1 MYARTIAAALLLSIT
16 AAAQGP
22 DGSERLYQ
30 AIRNDDLATLRT
42 LVREADI
49 DTRDRQGQT
58 PLMLAAAFGSVDAVR
73 LLLTQGADV
82 RAVSTGGVTALHWAA
97 TNPAKVRLLLD
108 AGADVNAVSQIGRT
122 PLIVAASA
130 NGSAEAVRLL
140 LAKGAKVNVADD
152 IGTTPISTAAIV
164 DDSEVVK
171 LLLDNGADANR
182 QVTTGPAGTPLIGT
196 PLMGAATNGN
206 LDIVRT
212 LLDRGADPKAVSAD
226 SPATVKNGPIQ
237 FGRVTAL
244 HFAVLSGNPEVVR
257 RLLAAGAPVDAADIR
272 GMTPLMLAIATDR
285 PDLSTIRL
293 LLDAGASASARSKVN
308 ETAIDW
314 ARKFNHPDVLAAL
327 KLAPGNARA
336 AAHATVPATA
346 AQAPTPQVAV
356 ERSLPLMRESSARML
371 TNGGCVACHAQPLT
385 GIAVKLANTRGWT
398 TATADPETSVAFT
411 TLTAL
416 SAPLT
421 QLRDGGGLPDSLV
434 YVAWLAATAG
444 MGPTRTTDA
453 LLHYLAAKQRRD
465 GRWEGIG
472 GTRAPMQDGNFSR
485 TALSI
490 RALTAYA
497 TPARR
502 AEYTARTQRAAA
514 WLASQQPRSNEDR
527 VMQLLGLHWAG
538 AEPKLRERR
547 VRELLASQRA
557 DGGWAQT
564 PYLESDAYATGQA
577 LFTLRQLGVPA
588 IDRAL
593 QQGTAY
599 LRRTQAG
606 DGTWHVVNRAMKVQP
621 YFEGGFPHGHDQ
633 WISHAGTAWAVM
645 GLASAGLDAA
655 PASAAR

>member
-1 MYARTIAAALLLSIT
+1 MYAKTVGLALLLTVT
-16 AAAQGP
+16 ATAQAP
-22 DGSERLYQ
+22 DGSERFYQ

-42 LVREADI
+42 LIRDADI
-49 DTRDRQGQT
+49 NTRDRQGQT
-58 PLMLAAAFGSVDAVR
+58 PLMLAAAFGSPEAVQ
-73 LLLTQGADV
+73 LLLTHGADV
-82 RAVSTGGVTALHWAA
+82 RAVSNGGVTALHWAA
-97 TNPAKVRLLLD
+97 VNAAKVRLLLETD
-108 AGADVNAVSQIGRT
+108 LDLNAVSQIGRT

-130 NGSAEAVRLL
+130 SGSVEAVRLL

-152 IGTTPISTAAIV
+152 VGITPLSAATIV
-164 DDSEVVK
+164 DDGEVVK
-171 LLLDNGADANR
+171 LLLANGADVNMRA
-182 QVTTGPAGTPLIGT
+182 TTGQAAT

-206 LDIVRT
+206 LEIVRT
-212 LLDRGADPKAVSAD
+212 LLDRGANPQTVSGD
-226 SPATVKNGPIQ
+226 SAATVKNGPIQ

-257 RLLAAGAPVDAADIR
+257 RLLAAGAAVDAADIR

-285 PDLSTIRL
+285 PEPSIIGMLRE
-293 LLDAGASASARSKVN
+293 AGANLSVRSKAN
-308 ETAIDW
+308 ETPIDW

-327 KLAPGNARA
+327 KLSPRKASAVEPTTVTPI
-336 AAHATVPATA
+336 AAHAPTA
-346 AQAPTPQVAV
+346 RLAV
-356 ERSLPLMRESSARML
+356 ERSLPPMREASGRML

-398 TATADPETSVAFT
+398 QVTADAETSVAFT

-421 QLRDGGGLPDSLV
+421 QLRDGGGLPDGLV
-434 YVAWLAATAG
+434 YVAWLAATNG
-444 MGPTRTTDA
+444 LGPTRTTDA
-453 LLHYLAAKQRRD
+453 LLHFLAAKQRPD
-465 GRWEGIG
+465 GSWEGVG
-472 GTRAPMQDGNFSR
+472 GSRAPMQDGNFSR

-502 AEYTARTQRAAA
+502 ADYDARVRRAAA
-514 WLASQQPRSNEDR
+514 WLAGRPPQSTEDR
-527 VMQLLGLHWAG
+527 VMQLLGLHWADV
-538 AEPKLRERR
+538 EPALRQTR
-547 VRELLASQRA
+547 VQELLASQRA

-564 PYLESDAYATGQA
+564 PHLASDAYATGQA
-577 LFTLRQLGVPA
+577 LFALRQLGVPA
-588 IDRAL
+588 ADRAL

-599 LRRTQAG
+599 LQRTQAG

-621 YFEGGFPHGHDQ
+621 YFEGGFPYGHDQ